1 MLRRTKSIG
10 LVFFMCTALVLVPSS
25 FAQEDDAKDLPTPQS
40 ITAEDMPSLDITN
53 TDEGQRQAAEAIKR
67 WSTEYGMKIRPD
79 EVTVLNLGTAEEP
92 DILVTSNS
100 NIFESASTTVAPDG
114 TVTVDMQVS
123 TAAAPPDSAISE
135 EPIGTQS
142 QSWNMVAQDC
152 DWFDGDTAE
161 IHHCY
166 KVYKLEGDAS
176 SRDDYYQLENFS
188 TTQSKWPWQL
198 LSATVE
204 GVRDPQQSASMEW
217 VDWNPRADLD
227 VNTCDTIELGISHG
241 PATIAASHQICERW
255 DITKY
260 GEAGKF
266 SNRWHGNSHQQAR
279 EVAYTNEVSVLEGGW
294 PVWNLDYSYRAH

>member
-40 ITAEDMPSLDITN
+40 ITAEDLPSLDITN

-67 WSTEYGMKIRPD
+67 WSTEYGMKIRPN

-142 QSWNMVAQDC
+142 QSWDMVADSCHKRVQSTSGWIDQC
-152 DWFDGDTAE
+152 YHLYRLQGDN
-161 IHHCY
+161 
-166 KVYKLEGDAS
+166 S
-176 SRDDYYQLENFS
+176 SSKDYYQLEHFATAS
-188 TTQSKWPWQL
+188 SKWPFHL
-198 LSATVE
+198 MSAQVE
-204 GVRDPQQSASMEW
+204 SIRRSHTAWMEW
-217 VDWNPRADLD
+217 VDWNPRSDLD

-294 PVWNLDYSYRAH
+294 TVWNLDYSYRAH